1 MSFRCQL
8 SLEIHMP
15 RLECQWLTGNALA
28 VDTETTGI
36 DAFSERIVQASC
48 VEVGPSGVVDKT
60 TWLVNPGIPIP
71 PEATAVHHITDEM
84 VQKDGIHPLTA
95 LTEMTDRIQR
105 AQLSGLPIIIMNAPY
120 DTTLIAAEAARV
132 AIDGFSFGAV
142 LDPLAI
148 DRGLEPYR
156 KGKRTLEVLAQIYGV
171 TLTDAH
177 SSEGDALCAAR
188 IVWVMARRHAKIAKL
203 SLAAM
208 QDWQARAHRD
218 WATGFERF
226 LRRNKP
232 DAVVD
237 ASWPV
242 RVAA

>member
-1 MSFRCQL
+1 
-8 SLEIHMP
+8 
-15 RLECQWLTGNALA
+15 
-28 VDTETTGI
+28 
-36 DAFSERIVQASC
+36 
-48 VEVGPSGVVDKT
+48 
-60 TWLVNPGIPIP
+60 
-71 PEATAVHHITDEM
+71 
-84 VQKDGIHPLTA
+84 
-95 LTEMTDRIQR
+95 
-105 AQLSGLPIIIMNAPY
+105 MNAQY
-120 DTTLIAAEAARV
+120 DPTLIAAEAARV

-156 KGKRTLEVLAQIYGV
+156 KGKRTLEALAQIYGV

-218 WATGFERF
+218 WAIGFQAF
-226 LRRNKP
+226 LRRKNP
-232 DAVVD
+232 AAIISTD
-237 ASWPV
+237 WPIGV
-242 RVAA
+242 RQ